1 MTHCSKN
8 IDNKLLPLAK
18 RYSEALLEVAKNRNE
33 LDEVFSE
40 LCNVVDLLEDSD
52 ADDSKHALKLD
63 KVSITNQSAVILT
76 KRPSVTAGVLHEL
89 KQIAEKKDLLKSV
102 FESKLKNDVLNLLYI
117 LAEKNK
123 INLLPSILYCFEAE
137 MDKAKNILKVGVV
150 SAIELD
156 SDSVSRLKEKLE
168 QKLHKSVKFE
178 FEVNP
183 DIIAGLVLKIQDKTI
198 DGSMATKLQG
208 FKKMLGN

>member
-52 ADDSKHALKLD
+52 
-63 KVSITNQSAVILT
+63 
-76 KRPSVTAGVLHEL
+76 EL
-89 KQIAEKKDLLKSV
+89 KNFKAFLTHPVVPVAEKKDLLKSV